1 MDNLRIV
8 PMGEVAGGV
17 GTDEKPSCREN
28 RAAWGQERICGKK
41 LYGPGRQ
48 TGLLERARWKDG
60 TS

>member
-1 MDNLRIV
+1 
-8 PMGEVAGGV
+8 MGEVAGGV
-17 GTDEKPSCREN
+17 GTDKKPSCREN